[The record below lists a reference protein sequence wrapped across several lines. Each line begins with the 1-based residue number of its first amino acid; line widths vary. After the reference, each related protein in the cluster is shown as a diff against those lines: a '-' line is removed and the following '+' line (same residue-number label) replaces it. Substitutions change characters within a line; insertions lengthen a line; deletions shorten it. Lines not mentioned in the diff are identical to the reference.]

1 MKRALRPAS
10 TLGWWAFG
18 LGLATAIWGLLV
30 TSMPRLLQ
38 PLIESSGIRVPAGMS
53 SVLLEIGLAIA
64 AIVTG
69 IVALWKGDRSWLTIV
84 GAVLALLIGGFW
96 ILFALGE
103 VLAPH

>member
-18 LGLATAIWGLLV
+18 LGLATAIWGLMV
-30 TSMPRLLQ
+30 TTLPRLLH
-38 PLIESSGIRVPAGMS
+38 PLIESSSIRIPVGMS
-53 SVLLEIGLAIA
+53 SVLLEIGLAVA

-69 IVALWKGDRSWLTIV
+69 IVALWRGDRSWLTIV

-96 ILFALGE
+96 ILFALAE
-103 VLAPH
+103 VVVPH